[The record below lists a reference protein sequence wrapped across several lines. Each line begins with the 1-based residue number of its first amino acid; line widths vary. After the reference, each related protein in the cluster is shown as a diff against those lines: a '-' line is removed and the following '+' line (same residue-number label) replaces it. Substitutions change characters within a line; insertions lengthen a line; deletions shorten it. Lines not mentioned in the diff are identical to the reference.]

1 MNRGGNTNSFDEYKN
16 HFFSDLNLVQGF
28 ENGIENDFET
38 TVSKVIS
45 LLKETRAAKRNV
57 FVIGNGASATMA
69 SHLTIDFWKNLKIK
83 AHLFSDQASLTA
95 VGNDISFDKC
105 FSEPLSLY
113 GNSNDLLISISSS
126 GNSENII
133 NGIETAN
140 KSDLTTIS
148 LTGMKKTNSA
158 NLASNYSLYYP
169 GQSYGSVESAHALI
183 LHYIIDSLVIN

>member
-1 MNRGGNTNSFDEYKN
+1 MNKGGSANSFEKYKS
-16 HFFSDLNLVQGF
+16 HFFSDLDLAQGF
-28 ENGIENDFET
+28 ENGIENDFEIII
-38 TVSKVIS
+38 SKIIS
-45 LLKETRAAKRNV
+45 LLKEAKAEKRSV

-69 SHLTIDFWKNLKIK
+69 SHVAIDFWKNLKIK
-83 AHLFSDQASLTA
+83 AQLFSDAASLTA
-95 VGNDISFDKC
+95 VGNDISFTKC

-140 KSDLTTIS
+140 KKNLTTIS
-148 LTGMKKTNSA
+148 LTGMKKNNMANS
-158 NLASNYSLYYP
+158 LSNYSLYHP

-183 LHYIIDSLVIN
+183 LHYIIDSLVT

>member
-1 MNRGGNTNSFDEYKN
+1 MNRDGKTNSFDEYKN

-28 ENGIENDFET
+28 ENGIENDFEI
-38 TVSKVIS
+38 TVSKIIS
-45 LLKETRAAKRNV
+45 LLRETRSAKRNV

-69 SHLTIDFWKNLKIK
+69 SHLTIDFWKNLEIK

-95 VGNDISFDKC
+95 VGNDISFDEC

-126 GNSENII
+126 GNSKNII

-140 KSDLTTIS
+140 KSNLTTIS

-183 LHYIIDSLVIN
+183 LHYIIDSLVLN